1 LLWLI
6 QAKYGDMR
14 KETCPVFVMAVVVL
28 LCLAPLLVGVMPA
41 QRQKRDSI
49 NAGRV
54 EEMLQEAHDEV
65 KKNYCDVSFH
75 GLDWDSR
82 YREYTEKMKQVT
94 NLGQGFA
101 VVAGFL
107 DGLNDS
113 HTFFL
118 PPQRP
123 AKIEYGFQL
132 LIVGDKAFIHRL
144 DPEQMR
150 HQKYVLATKLL
161 PTIDL
166 P

>member
-1 LLWLI
+1 
-6 QAKYGDMR
+6 MR